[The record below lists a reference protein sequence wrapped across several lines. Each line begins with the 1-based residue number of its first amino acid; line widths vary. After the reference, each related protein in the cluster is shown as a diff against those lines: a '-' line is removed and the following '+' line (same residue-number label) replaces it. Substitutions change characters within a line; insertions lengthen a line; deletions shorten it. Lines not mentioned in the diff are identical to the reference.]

1 MNCSISFTL
10 KWSDFGISDPIQNP
24 GHLPG
29 IQMFWTFWMPSGQ
42 VFRYQ
47 SNIRPFDNRTA
58 SDHSK
63 TGQLNMF
70 RLIVGT
76 YRTVCVEIELDALAV
91 NTLLQSHHVNDIE
104 GTAGSVAFDAAPQAS
119 LEEMLGGQ
127 GRLFRAYVVCCSKL
141 IQWGLEYRTR
151 SDFGWWMAFGF
162 RMPFCFRMVGHFVFG
177 FRMVRTIRIPNY
189 G

>member
-1 MNCSISFTL
+1 MATILISFPMVRL
-10 KWSDFGISDPIQNP
+10 QDFRSHPKSRPFAWHSDVLDVLDAICSSIQ
-24 GHLPG
+24 
-29 IQMFWTFWMPSGQ
+29 I
-42 VFRYQ
+42 
-47 SNIRPFDNRTA
+47 PFDNRTA
-58 SDHSK
+58 LDHLK

-162 RMPFCFRMVGHFVFG
+162 RMPFCFRRVGHFVFG